1 MNRTGK
7 SDKDQFMK
15 NVDKYAK
22 EYRVLERF
30 FKDRKDIIKDVAQK
44 AVDLEQDPDTDLG
57 DKEILPKVI
66 KVFCIGE

>member
-1 MNRTGK
+1 
-7 SDKDQFMK
+7 MK